1 MTSASTG
8 AAPPS
13 WRARFASGAAVR
25 LESLIVLAVLC
36 VTMAMLSNVFLTVSN
51 ILNILL
57 STAVFGTLAIGM
69 TFVISSAGIDLS
81 VGSILALSGVAGA
94 MLTSNLELPWWV
106 GILGCLAM
114 GAFTGAVNGF
124 LITKGAIPPFIVTLG
139 MLGVARGFALVLSN
153 GVSIYGLPPE
163 IVWLGQGRPF
173 GVPTPVI
180 VLLVAALVAHVLLA
194 QTRFGVYAQVIGDN
208 EGAARAMGVRV
219 ERMKVLIYTLSGLLS
234 GLAGLLFAARINSG
248 EPTAALNYE
257 LTAIT
262 ATILGGTNL
271 FGGRGSVVGTLI
283 GALIMGVLQN
293 GLNLM
298 AVRPFYQQIA
308 IGAVLILA
316 VWLDRINSTQGWR
329 R

>member
-1 MTSASTG
+1 M
-8 AAPPS
+8 
-13 WRARFASGAAVR
+13 R

-36 VTMAMLSNVFLTVSN
+36 VAMAMLSNAFLSVSN

-57 STAVFGTLAIGM
+57 STSVFGVLAIGM

-81 VGSILALSGVAGA
+81 VGSILALSGVVGA
-94 MLTSNLELPWWV
+94 MLTSNLDLPWWI

-114 GAFTGAVNGF
+114 GAFTGALNGF

-153 GVSIYGLPPE
+153 GVPVYGLPPA

-180 VLLVAALVAHVLLA
+180 ILLLTALVAHVLLA
-194 QTRFGVYAQVIGDN
+194 HTRFGVYAQVIGDN

-219 ERMKVLIYTLSGLLS
+219 ERMKVLLYTLSGLLS
-234 GLAGLLFAARINSG
+234 GLAGLLVRRAHQFGRADRGPELRTDRHHRDHPRRHQSVRRPRQRARHADRRADHGRAAERPES
-248 EPTAALNYE
+248 A
-257 LTAIT
+257 
-262 ATILGGTNL
+262 
-271 FGGRGSVVGTLI
+271 GRS
-283 GALIMGVLQN
+283 A
-293 GLNLM
+293 
-298 AVRPFYQQIA
+298 FYQQIA
-308 IGAVLILA
+308 IGAVLVLA
-316 VWLDRINSTQGWR
+316 VWLDRINSTEGWR